1 MALHQTIA
9 HPGRQDETGA
19 RSAAGRR
26 ERVEETVEQI
36 GPWTTVGIDEQQ
48 PFRRGRASA
57 SVASVVRRAAGA
69 RFDYEHLR
77 GAIHPEDGGP
87 HRIAP
92 AIVDDHELI
101 TVSPAHPRQRSETF
115 TRLGL
120 RAGERDHHGDR
131 GAGSC
136 GLGVARYLSPVIATT
151 VSVIVVNH
159 QRADLLLDC
168 LRSIAQAVKEV
179 PGTTETIVVDNG
191 SGDDSC
197 DRVRREHPDVVLIEL
212 SENRGFATAVGA
224 AAEKAS
230 GDWLLLLNNDA
241 TIEVN
246 AIADLVAVGVS
257 APDIGSL
264 AAQLRFAHR
273 PPRLNSAGIEVDA
286 LGVSYDRLLGLPLER
301 SEASPTEVFG
311 ASGGAALYRRAMLE
325 QIGGFDRSFFVF
337 MEDADVAW
345 RARMAGWR
353 CLYVPSAVVHHHH
366 SATARH
372 RSAFKHLHVGRNR
385 VRLVAKNMDSRA
397 LARRALG
404 MIVYDLAYVTFHVAV
419 DRTLA
424 PLRGRL
430 LGLRDWRHY
439 RRIGAPTRRPIPL
452 APSRGLRAA
461 ARRRA
466 SYLAGRNW

>member
-1 MALHQTIA
+1 MT
-9 HPGRQDETGA
+9 
-19 RSAAGRR
+19 
-26 ERVEETVEQI
+26 
-36 GPWTTVGIDEQQ
+36 
-48 PFRRGRASA
+48 
-57 SVASVVRRAAGA
+57 
-69 RFDYEHLR
+69 
-77 GAIHPEDGGP
+77 
-87 HRIAP
+87 
-92 AIVDDHELI
+92 
-101 TVSPAHPRQRSETF
+101 
-115 TRLGL
+115 
-120 RAGERDHHGDR
+120 
-131 GAGSC
+131 
-136 GLGVARYLSPVIATT
+136 ATT

-168 LRSIAQAVKEV
+168 LRSIALAVEQV
-179 PGTTETIVVDNG
+179 PGATETIVVDNG

-197 DRVRREHPDVVLIEL
+197 DRVRREHPDVALIEL
-212 SENRGFATAVGA
+212 PENRGFATAVEA
-224 AAEKAS
+224 ATENAS
-230 GDWLLLLNNDA
+230 GEWLLLLNNDA

-246 AIADLVAVGVS
+246 AIADLLAVGTS

-301 SEASPTEVFG
+301 SETLPTEVFG
-311 ASGGAALYRRAMLE
+311 ASGGAALYRRAMLD

-397 LARRALG
+397 LARRAPG

-419 DRTLA
+419 DQTLA

-430 LGLRDWRHY
+430 LGLRDWRRY
-439 RRIGAPTRRPIPL
+439 RRIGAPTRRPVPL

-466 SYLAGRNW
+466 SYLAGRNP